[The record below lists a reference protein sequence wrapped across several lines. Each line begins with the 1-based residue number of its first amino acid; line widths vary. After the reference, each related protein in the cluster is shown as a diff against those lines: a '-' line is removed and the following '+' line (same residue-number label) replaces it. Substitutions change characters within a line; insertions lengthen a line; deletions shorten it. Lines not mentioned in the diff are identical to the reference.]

1 MKKIGLMMIVAL
13 MLAAAGCA
21 RQEAALLTWQR
32 AGDRW
37 EAHRDMETYTLEAD
51 IPAVS
56 DAIDEANKARAE
68 DMARSFSLEM
78 AQRLEELPKTEG
90 TGAWVL
96 KGEASGLDDR
106 FTSVALVQYTYL
118 PGNAHGAYAI
128 ETRTYQAGCAEP
140 VALSSLFVPGTDIYR
155 ELSRIAYWMLLDS
168 DQLGDYADPQ
178 WISSGTEPTEENFS
192 AFMVR
197 PEGLEIIFAP
207 YQIGPWALGEQRLTI
222 PWSRLAQWLTPEL
235 AEVAGVAEGAA

>member
-1 MKKIGLMMIVAL
+1 MKKIGLMVMVAL
-13 MLAAAGCA
+13 ILAAAGCA

-51 IPAVS
+51 IPVVS

-78 AQRLEELPKTEG
+78 AQRLEELPDTGG

-96 KGEASGLDDR
+96 KGEASGLDGC

-118 PGNAHGAYAI
+118 PEFFYHVCAI
-128 ETRTYQAGCAEP
+128 EDLKFEIICEIYCITFCTVSHFC
-140 VALSSLFVPGTDIYR
+140 VHWILSSHFICQ
-155 ELSRIAYWMLLDS
+155 S
-168 DQLGDYADPQ
+168 Q
-178 WISSGTEPTEENFS
+178 NS
-192 AFMVR
+192 A
-197 PEGLEIIFAP
+197 
-207 YQIGPWALGEQRLTI
+207 
-222 PWSRLAQWLTPEL
+222 
-235 AEVAGVAEGAA
+235 